1 MKPEAGSDLTRRS
14 FLRSGSCAAAASL
27 LGGIELVAQQE
38 QASPPASAL
47 STVNCAVVG
56 LGSWGREILT
66 TLARL
71 PQAKVVAICDTYPRS
86 LRRASVIAGDAEAV
100 DNWQSVLANREV
112 RAVIVSTPS
121 HRHREVVLAALQAGK
136 HVYCE
141 APMATTAD
149 DARAIA
155 LAAKKAAPRQHFQ
168 VGLQARSDP
177 LRHLIAGFFRA
188 GTPGKSI
195 LARAQWN
202 KKTSWRVAAE
212 SPERS
217 REANWRLD
225 KQVSLGL
232 AGEVAIH
239 HLDSIAWFLNQRPIA
254 INGFGAVRFW
264 SEDARE
270 VHDTIQL
277 TVEFPDGM
285 RFLEMCTLA
294 SSFDSDHE
302 VYYGTDAAVLCR
314 GGKAW
319 LFREADAPLLGW
331 EVHARKETF
340 HKETGLVL
348 VANASKQKEKPAG
361 EEGQAETPE
370 LQFTPLH
377 HALAAFI
384 RSAGDLDNAVEDFVA
399 SYGSDDA
406 EALRKH
412 LETVPLSPGASYR
425 EGFESAVVAIK
436 AQEAV
441 RNGSRIEVKPEWFE
455 LA

>member
-1 MKPEAGSDLTRRS
+1 MTPEAGSDFTRRS
-14 FLRSGSCAAAASL
+14 FLRGGSYAAAASL
-27 LGGIELVAQQE
+27 LGGIELVAESE
-38 QASPPASAL
+38 QAPPPASA
-47 STVNCAVVG
+47 SGIVNCAVVG

-71 PQAKVVAICDTYPRS
+71 PQAKVVAICDTFPRS
-86 LRRASVIAGDAEAV
+86 LRRASVIAGGAQGV
-100 DNWQSVLANREV
+100 DNYQSVLANRDV

-141 APMATTAD
+141 APMATTLD

-188 GTPGKSI
+188 GTPGKPV

-212 SPERS
+212 NPERS
-217 REANWRLD
+217 KEVNWRLD
-225 KQVSLGL
+225 KDVSLGL
-232 AGEVAIH
+232 AGEAAIH
-239 HLDSIAWFLNQRPIA
+239 HLDSIAWFLNHRPQA
-254 INGFGAVRFW
+254 ISGFGAVRFW

-277 TVEFPDGM
+277 TVEFAEGI
-285 RFLEMCTLA
+285 RFLEACTLA
-294 SSFDSDHE
+294 SSFESDYE

-348 VANASKQKEKPAG
+348 VANASKQKENPAG
-361 EEGQAETPE
+361 EEGQPETPE
-370 LQFTPLH
+370 LQATPLH
-377 HALAAFI
+377 HALGSFL

-399 SYGSDDA
+399 SYGADDA
-406 EALRKH
+406 EALRQH
-412 LETVPLSPGASYR
+412 LETVPLQASASYR

-436 AQEAV
+436 AHEAV
-441 RNGSRIEVKPEWFE
+441 RNGSRIELKPEWFE